1 MTKKIDLN
9 FENNLHIIKSTTT
22 KIKSYPSDS
31 YKLPPI
37 IKYIRN
43 ISPTNY
49 RPKKESNNSKEDSN
63 TINIEQDQEQ
73 ILRKTYNRAHFDI
86 NRLTINNNTNLT
98 NLNLYFLYGS
108 EPTISNK
115 LNPNNSKSYKK
126 KEPKD
131 SIMKKD
137 FTESSKKPKVKN
149 QKIFDDQ
156 KRVNKYKS
164 IRYAIKKIS
173 SKSPKNNTSIM
184 AKKRRFINEQKKKRE
199 KEKEK
204 ANLMNKTLNIS
215 IKEKEKEKI
224 MIDNNKNKIKTKD
237 YKTNKEKNVNMN
249 NINSINFDI
258 NTVPKGKLNLEEFVK
273 INQIGKGT
281 FGKIFGV
288 RWKNNGKKY
297 ALKKE
302 TFIDSEFLE
311 KRKTIVGIINDF
323 LDKTKSQGV
332 IHIYSSLFE
341 KNKKEYNYYELMEL
355 GERDWDEEIKI
366 RRKKG
371 LYYSEIELFNIS
383 NQLIKTLSLLQKHHI
398 THRDIKPQ
406 NILIVNDKYKLCD
419 FGEIRNMKGDG
430 LVVQRIR
437 GSELYMSPIL
447 FYGLRANLIQV
458 KHNTYKSDVFSLGMC
473 LLYAAN
479 MHYNGTDEIRELTDM
494 DEIRIILEKYL
505 SERYSNKFIE
515 LIHSMLQTDEQ
526 FRPDFEQLEIKLS
539 NLLN

>member
-137 FTESSKKPKVKN
+137 FTESSNKPKVKN
-149 QKIFDDQ
+149 QKNFDDQ

-184 AKKRRFINEQKKKRE
+184 AKKRRFINEQKKKR
-199 KEKEK
+199 EKEK

>member
-137 FTESSKKPKVKN
+137 FTESSNKPKVKN

-184 AKKRRFINEQKKKRE
+184 AKKRRFINEQKKKR
-199 KEKEK
+199 EKEK

-494 DEIRIILEKYL
+494 DEIRSILEKYL

>member
-9 FENNLHIIKSTTT
+9 FENNLHIIKPTTT

-43 ISPTNY
+43 ISPTNF

-137 FTESSKKPKVKN
+137 FTESSNKPTVKN
-149 QKIFDDQ
+149 QKIVDDQ

-184 AKKRRFINEQKKKRE
+184 AKKRRFINEQKKKR
-199 KEKEK
+199 EKEK

-341 KNKKEYNYYELMEL
+341 KNKKEYNYYELMEI

-479 MHYNGTDEIRELTDM
+479 MHYNGTDEIREMTDM

>member
-1 MTKKIDLN
+1 MMTKKIDLN

-137 FTESSKKPKVKN
+137 FTESSNKPKVKN
-149 QKIFDDQ
+149 QKNFDDQ

-184 AKKRRFINEQKKKRE
+184 AKKRRFINEQKKKR
-199 KEKEK
+199 EKEK

-249 NINSINFDI
+249 NINSTNFDI

-494 DEIRIILEKYL
+494 DEIRSILEKYL

>member
-137 FTESSKKPKVKN
+137 FTESSNKPKVKN
-149 QKIFDDQ
+149 QKNFDDQ

-199 KEKEK
+199 KEK

-237 YKTNKEKNVNMN
+237 YKTNKEKNININ

-479 MHYNGTDEIRELTDM
+479 MHYNGTDEIREMTDM
-494 DEIRIILEKYL
+494 DEIRSILEKYL

>member
-137 FTESSKKPKVKN
+137 FTESSNKPKVKN

-184 AKKRRFINEQKKKRE
+184 AKKRRFINEQKKKR
-199 KEKEK
+199 EKEK

-479 MHYNGTDEIRELTDM
+479 MHYNGTDEIREMTDM
-494 DEIRIILEKYL
+494 DEIRSILEKYL

-515 LIHSMLQTDEQ
+515 LIHSMLQTDDQ

>member
-137 FTESSKKPKVKN
+137 FTESSNKPKVKN
-149 QKIFDDQ
+149 QKIIDDQ

-224 MIDNNKNKIKTKD
+224 IIDNNKNKIKTKD

>member
-1 MTKKIDLN
+1 MSLKETNLENLWKIIGVGAVGLLTLGLAILYCQKDESN
-9 FENNLHIIKSTTT
+9 SKQI
-22 KIKSYPSDS
+22 
-31 YKLPPI
+31 
-37 IKYIRN
+37 
-43 ISPTNY
+43 
-49 RPKKESNNSKEDSN
+49 KKEKIEEEKNIKED
-63 TINIEQDQEQ
+63 
-73 ILRKTYNRAHFDI
+73 
-86 NRLTINNNTNLT
+86 
-98 NLNLYFLYGS
+98 
-108 EPTISNK
+108 
-115 LNPNNSKSYKK
+115 
-126 KEPKD
+126 
-131 SIMKKD
+131 
-137 FTESSKKPKVKN
+137 
-149 QKIFDDQ
+149 
-156 KRVNKYKS
+156 
-164 IRYAIKKIS
+164 
-173 SKSPKNNTSIM
+173 
-184 AKKRRFINEQKKKRE
+184 E

-204 ANLMNKTLNIS
+204 ENIKKEKNKKK
-215 IKEKEKEKI
+215 KEKEIKE
-224 MIDNNKNKIKTKD
+224 
-237 YKTNKEKNVNMN
+237 EQ
-249 NINSINFDI
+249 
-258 NTVPKGKLNLEEFVK
+258 E

>member
-137 FTESSKKPKVKN
+137 FTESSNKPKVKN

-199 KEKEK
+199 KEK

-215 IKEKEKEKI
+215 IKDKEKEKI

-494 DEIRIILEKYL
+494 DEIRSILEKYL

>member
-131 SIMKKD
+131 SITKKD
-137 FTESSKKPKVKN
+137 FTESSNKPKVKN

-184 AKKRRFINEQKKKRE
+184 AKKRRFINEQKKKR
-199 KEKEK
+199 EKEK

-494 DEIRIILEKYL
+494 DEIRSILEKYL

-526 FRPDFEQLEIKLS
+526 FRPDFEQLEVKLS

>member
-137 FTESSKKPKVKN
+137 LTESSNKPKVKN
-149 QKIFDDQ
+149 QKNFDDQ
-156 KRVNKYKS
+156 KRINKYKS

-184 AKKRRFINEQKKKRE
+184 AKKRRFINEQKKKR
-199 KEKEK
+199 EKEK

-437 GSELYMSPIL
+437 GSELHMSPIL

-479 MHYNGTDEIRELTDM
+479 MHYNGTDEIREMTDM
-494 DEIRIILEKYL
+494 DEIRSILEKYL

>member
-137 FTESSKKPKVKN
+137 LTESSNKPKVKN

-199 KEKEK
+199 KEK

-237 YKTNKEKNVNMN
+237 YKTNKGKNVNMN

-494 DEIRIILEKYL
+494 DEIRSILEKYL

>member
-1 MTKKIDLN
+1 MMTKKIDLN

-43 ISPTNY
+43 ISPTNF

-108 EPTISNK
+108 EPTIPNK

-137 FTESSKKPKVKN
+137 FTESSNKPKVKN
-149 QKIFDDQ
+149 QKNFDDQ

-184 AKKRRFINEQKKKRE
+184 AKKRRFINEQKKKR
-199 KEKEK
+199 EKEK

-494 DEIRIILEKYL
+494 DEIRSILEKYL

>member
-137 FTESSKKPKVKN
+137 FTESSNKPKVKN

-237 YKTNKEKNVNMN
+237 CKTNKEKNVNMN

-494 DEIRIILEKYL
+494 DEIRSILEKYL

>member
-1 MTKKIDLN
+1 MMTKKIDLN

-137 FTESSKKPKVKN
+137 FTESSNKPKVKN
-149 QKIFDDQ
+149 QKNFDDQ

-184 AKKRRFINEQKKKRE
+184 AKKRRFINEQKKKR
-199 KEKEK
+199 EKEK

-494 DEIRIILEKYL
+494 DEIRSILEKYL

>member
-137 FTESSKKPKVKN
+137 FTESSNKPKVKN
-149 QKIFDDQ
+149 QKNFDDQ

-184 AKKRRFINEQKKKRE
+184 AKKRRFINEQKKKR
-199 KEKEK
+199 EKEK

-494 DEIRIILEKYL
+494 DEIRSILEKYL

>member
-1 MTKKIDLN
+1 LN

-43 ISPTNY
+43 ISPKNY

-137 FTESSKKPKVKN
+137 FTESSNKPKVKN

-199 KEKEK
+199 KEK

-249 NINSINFDI
+249 NINN
-258 NTVPKGKLNLEEFVK
+258 
-273 INQIGKGT
+273 
-281 FGKIFGV
+281 
-288 RWKNNGKKY
+288 
-297 ALKKE
+297 
-302 TFIDSEFLE
+302 
-311 KRKTIVGIINDF
+311 
-323 LDKTKSQGV
+323 
-332 IHIYSSLFE
+332 
-341 KNKKEYNYYELMEL
+341 
-355 GERDWDEEIKI
+355 
-366 RRKKG
+366 
-371 LYYSEIELFNIS
+371 
-383 NQLIKTLSLLQKHHI
+383 
-398 THRDIKPQ
+398 
-406 NILIVNDKYKLCD
+406 
-419 FGEIRNMKGDG
+419 
-430 LVVQRIR
+430 
-437 GSELYMSPIL
+437 
-447 FYGLRANLIQV
+447 
-458 KHNTYKSDVFSLGMC
+458 
-473 LLYAAN
+473 
-479 MHYNGTDEIRELTDM
+479 
-494 DEIRIILEKYL
+494 
-505 SERYSNKFIE
+505 NKF
-515 LIHSMLQTDEQ
+515 
-526 FRPDFEQLEIKLS
+526 
-539 NLLN
+539 

>member
-137 FTESSKKPKVKN
+137 FTESSNKPKVKN
-149 QKIFDDQ
+149 QKIIDDQ

-199 KEKEK
+199 KEK

-224 MIDNNKNKIKTKD
+224 IIDNNKNKIKTKD

-494 DEIRIILEKYL
+494 DEIRSILEKYL

>member
-137 FTESSKKPKVKN
+137 FTESSNKPKVKN
-149 QKIFDDQ
+149 QKNFDDQ

-199 KEKEK
+199 KEK

-237 YKTNKEKNVNMN
+237 YKINKEKNVNMN

-494 DEIRIILEKYL
+494 DEIRSILEKYL

>member
-73 ILRKTYNRAHFDI
+73 ILRKTYNRTHFDI

-137 FTESSKKPKVKN
+137 FTESSNKPKVKG

>member
-137 FTESSKKPKVKN
+137 FTESSNKPKVKN
-149 QKIFDDQ
+149 QKNFDDQ

-184 AKKRRFINEQKKKRE
+184 AKKRRFINEQKKKR
-199 KEKEK
+199 EKEK

-406 NILIVNDKYKLCD
+406 NILIVNDRYKLCD

-479 MHYNGTDEIRELTDM
+479 MHYNGTDEIREMTDM
-494 DEIRIILEKYL
+494 DEIRSILEKYL

>member
-108 EPTISNK
+108 EPTISKK

-137 FTESSKKPKVKN
+137 FTESSNKPKVKN
-149 QKIFDDQ
+149 QKNFDDQ

-184 AKKRRFINEQKKKRE
+184 AKKRRFINEQKKKR
-199 KEKEK
+199 EKEK

>member
-137 FTESSKKPKVKN
+137 FTESSNKPKVKN

-184 AKKRRFINEQKKKRE
+184 AKKRRFINEQKKKR
-199 KEKEK
+199 EKEK

-479 MHYNGTDEIRELTDM
+479 MHYNGTDEIREMTDM
-494 DEIRIILEKYL
+494 DEIRSVLEKYL

>member
-137 FTESSKKPKVKN
+137 LTESSNKPKVKN
-149 QKIFDDQ
+149 QKNFDDQ
-156 KRVNKYKS
+156 KRINKYKS

-184 AKKRRFINEQKKKRE
+184 AKKRRFINEQKKKR
-199 KEKEK
+199 EKEK

-494 DEIRIILEKYL
+494 DEIRSILEKYL

>member
-137 FTESSKKPKVKN
+137 FTESSNKPKVKN

-184 AKKRRFINEQKKKRE
+184 AKKRRFINEQKKKR
-199 KEKEK
+199 EKEK

-479 MHYNGTDEIRELTDM
+479 MHYNGTDEIREMTDM

>member
-137 FTESSKKPKVKN
+137 FTESSNKPKVKN

-184 AKKRRFINEQKKKRE
+184 AKKRRFINEQKKKR
-199 KEKEK
+199 EKEK

-479 MHYNGTDEIRELTDM
+479 MHYNGTDEIREMTDM
-494 DEIRIILEKYL
+494 DEIRSILEKYL

>member
-137 FTESSKKPKVKN
+137 LTESSNKPKVKN
-149 QKIFDDQ
+149 QKIVDDQ

-184 AKKRRFINEQKKKRE
+184 AKKRRFINEQKKKR
-199 KEKEK
+199 EKEK

-419 FGEIRNMKGDG
+419 IGEIRNMKGDG

-494 DEIRIILEKYL
+494 DEIRSILEKYL

>member
-137 FTESSKKPKVKN
+137 FTESSNKPKVKN

-184 AKKRRFINEQKKKRE
+184 AKKRRFINEQKKKR
-199 KEKEK
+199 EKEK

-458 KHNTYKSDVFSLGMC
+458 KHNTYKSDVFSRGMC

-494 DEIRIILEKYL
+494 DEIRSILEKYL

>member
-108 EPTISNK
+108 EPTISKK

-131 SIMKKD
+131 SITKKD
-137 FTESSKKPKVKN
+137 FTESSNKPKVKN

-199 KEKEK
+199 KEK

-237 YKTNKEKNVNMN
+237 YKTKKEKNVNMN

>member
-137 FTESSKKPKVKN
+137 FTESSNKPKVKN
-149 QKIFDDQ
+149 PTNFDDQ

>member
-137 FTESSKKPKVKN
+137 FTESSNKPKVKN

-419 FGEIRNMKGDG
+419 FGEIRNMKGDD

-494 DEIRIILEKYL
+494 DEIRSILEKYL

>member
-137 FTESSKKPKVKN
+137 FTESSNKPKVKN
-149 QKIFDDQ
+149 QKNFDDQ

-184 AKKRRFINEQKKKRE
+184 AKKRRFINEQKKKR
-199 KEKEK
+199 EKEK

-297 ALKKE
+297 AEKQLSGLLT
-302 TFIDSEFLE
+302 TF
-311 KRKTIVGIINDF
+311 
-323 LDKTKSQGV
+323 
-332 IHIYSSLFE
+332 
-341 KNKKEYNYYELMEL
+341 
-355 GERDWDEEIKI
+355 
-366 RRKKG
+366 
-371 LYYSEIELFNIS
+371 
-383 NQLIKTLSLLQKHHI
+383 
-398 THRDIKPQ
+398 
-406 NILIVNDKYKLCD
+406 
-419 FGEIRNMKGDG
+419 
-430 LVVQRIR
+430 
-437 GSELYMSPIL
+437 
-447 FYGLRANLIQV
+447 
-458 KHNTYKSDVFSLGMC
+458 
-473 LLYAAN
+473 
-479 MHYNGTDEIRELTDM
+479 
-494 DEIRIILEKYL
+494 
-505 SERYSNKFIE
+505 
-515 LIHSMLQTDEQ
+515 
-526 FRPDFEQLEIKLS
+526 
-539 NLLN
+539 

>member
-1 MTKKIDLN
+1 MSKKIDLN
-9 FENNLHIIKSTTT
+9 FENNLHIIKPTTT

-43 ISPTNY
+43 ISPTNF

-137 FTESSKKPKVKN
+137 FTESSNKPTVKN
-149 QKIFDDQ
+149 QKIVDDQ

-184 AKKRRFINEQKKKRE
+184 AKKRRFINEQKKKR
-199 KEKEK
+199 EKEK

-479 MHYNGTDEIRELTDM
+479 MHYNGTDEIREMTDM

>member
-131 SIMKKD
+131 SITKKD
-137 FTESSKKPKVKN
+137 FTESSNKPKVKN

-184 AKKRRFINEQKKKRE
+184 AKKRRFINEQKKKR
-199 KEKEK
+199 EKEK

-479 MHYNGTDEIRELTDM
+479 MHYNGTDEIREMTDM

>member
-137 FTESSKKPKVKN
+137 FTESSNKPKVKN
-149 QKIFDDQ
+149 QKNFDDQ

-199 KEKEK
+199 KEK

-237 YKTNKEKNVNMN
+237 CKTNKEKNVNMN

-479 MHYNGTDEIRELTDM
+479 MHYNGTDEIREMTDM
-494 DEIRIILEKYL
+494 DEIRSILEKYL

>member
-137 FTESSKKPKVKN
+137 FTESSNKPKVKN
-149 QKIFDDQ
+149 QINFDDQ

-199 KEKEK
+199 KEK

-215 IKEKEKEKI
+215 INEKEKEKI

-479 MHYNGTDEIRELTDM
+479 MHYNGTDEIREMTDM
-494 DEIRIILEKYL
+494 DEIRSILEKYL